1 MTDSEIEQW
10 VLRELKFAEQ
20 SNRVK
25 LCVSAHQGIV
35 TLAARSPIAPVG
47 SRPNARRSESRGVRS
62 VVNNLCAR
70 SSRRPPD
77 SRHVMTKTAAV
88 GATTQSPQRARS
100 EQTA

>member
-1 MTDSEIEQW
+1 MSDSEVEQW
-10 VLRELKFAEQ
+10 VLRELHFAEQ
-20 SNRVK
+20 IQSREV
-25 LCVSAHQGIV
+25 CVSAYQGIV
-35 TLAARSPIAPVG
+35 TLGGTVPNRTSRVAAKRAAL
-47 SRPNARRSESRGVRS
+47 RARGVRS

-70 SSRRPPD
+70 SSGRPPD